1 MYDFCLSRE
10 ISTYPIKKTKQKKK
24 AKQTTNEKHDIR
36 WQK

>member
-10 ISTYPIKKTKQKKK
+10 ISTYPIKKNKTKK